1 MGLQINY
8 NVKESPDSTE
18 VWIEDTTGVY
28 HATNNPTGWGGVNP
42 KVSDVTSCTV
52 EVTRP
57 DPTTLQVSSDVSMV
71 FSVAGSPLPNV
82 TGSKLVIPQT
92 SLGLDTGDI
101 LIDGHYQIKVTV
113 SGTFNAVA
121 FSQSFTVIKTF
132 SGQLRCCSEK
142 ATSDVNPCGD
152 CAECRGRQWE
162 VALIALAV
170 DGVIANDNCSKP
182 NRALE
187 ILKTATGLCN
197 HDGCSGCS

>member
-8 NVKESPDSTE
+8 SVKESPDSTE

-82 TGSKLVIPQT
+82 TENTIS
-92 SLGLDTGDI
+92 
-101 LIDGHYQIKVTV
+101 
-113 SGTFNAVA
+113 
-121 FSQSFTVIKTF
+121 
-132 SGQLRCCSEK
+132 
-142 ATSDVNPCGD
+142 
-152 CAECRGRQWE
+152 
-162 VALIALAV
+162 
-170 DGVIANDNCSKP
+170 
-182 NRALE
+182 
-187 ILKTATGLCN
+187 
-197 HDGCSGCS
+197 